1 MIARVLRFVRLPLLL
16 LLIFA
21 VARFALGANGVPYA
35 PRGNAMFSIVGLSF
49 VSAVYFGA
57 LSRRV
62 GGFGWGGTALVGYAI
77 GLWAQILIFTATWLS
92 YAMGIEA
99 SYFRRL
105 GRRCNVPEG
114 TVVAMAT
121 AMQARA
127 GGLAGRSADRH
138 RPGADRAPA
147 ERPRAQARPAASR
160 RDERR
165 RPRRPGRRP
174 AAHRDAVCEASCRIP
189 HPSAPPAGLRAGPG
203 RLAWIRE

>member
-21 VARFALGANGVPYA
+21 IARFALGANGVPYA

-49 VSAVYFGA
+49 ISAVYFGA
-57 LSRRV
+57 LSRRI

-99 SYFRRL
+99 SYFRHWDAL
-105 GRRCNVPEG
+105 NVPEG
-114 TVVAMAT
+114 TVVAMST

-127 GGLAGRSADRH
+127 GGLLVGPLIAIVPALIGRLLSAL
-138 RPGADRAPA
+138 AP
-147 ERPRAQARPAASR
+147 E
-160 RDERR
+160 
-165 RPRRPGRRP
+165 
-174 AAHRDAVCEASCRIP
+174 
-189 HPSAPPAGLRAGPG
+189 APPAGR
-203 RLAWIRE
+203 